1 MQRRARRYIH
11 TKLIPSFD
19 GLLGVMASSSAAK
32 DTEAALGPV
41 EERILELCR
50 TYPKG
55 ISDKIIQN
63 DNPEL
68 EQKERVQAVNNL
80 LAAGHIDLFKQG
92 SELIYR
98 LKGTSRAR
106 GGDAEEKI
114 VYGIIEE
121 AGNKGIWIRDIR
133 FKSNL
138 GMTQLNKLLK
148 TMEGKKLI
156 KSVTSVAASR
166 KKVYMLYDIEP
177 DQSVTGGAWYSD
189 QDFESEFVEVLNQ
202 QCYKFLQQRAEQA
215 AASSDGPM
223 AVRNLSCA
231 SSKEIAQYISE
242 LGISKV
248 NLSVPDIEKIL
259 DTLIYDGKVER
270 RLQAGGGVQEQLKL
284 YRATQTLLPP
294 VGLVKTPCGIC
305 PVIDQCSD
313 VGSVT
318 PKHCLYLKD
327 WLE

>member
-1 MQRRARRYIH
+1 MDA
-11 TKLIPSFD
+11 T
-19 GLLGVMASSSAAK
+19 SSAPSKTDDANS
-32 DTEAALGPV
+32 AVGQV
-41 EERILELCR
+41 EERILDLCR
-50 TYPKG
+50 QYPKG
-55 ISDKIIQN
+55 ITDKIIQN
-63 DNPEL
+63 DNPSL

-80 LAAGHIDLFKQG
+80 LVAGHIDLFKQG
-92 SELIYR
+92 NELTYR

-106 GGDAEEKI
+106 GSDAEEKI

-202 QCYKFLQQRAEQA
+202 QCHKFLQQRAEQA
-215 AASSDGPM
+215 LKSTDGPM
-223 AVRNLSCA
+223 AVRNLSYA
-231 SSKEIAQYISE
+231 SSKEIAKYISE

-259 DTLIYDGKVER
+259 DTLIYDGKVEQ
-270 RLQAGGGVQEQLKL
+270 RLQAGSGVQDQLRL
-284 YRATQTLLPP
+284 YRVIQSLLPP
-294 VGLVKTPCGIC
+294 VGLIKTPCGIC

-318 PKHCLYLKD
+318 PARCTYLKE